1 MLDYPISIYKF
12 RDNIPEIQGQYPG
25 TPSLESCRNSMPKES
40 QTWINIKNQISKIN
54 KILKQVSSR
63 KLKNQISKFN
73 KVLKQ
78 SSKSSKYQSINKI
91 SKYQSIKVSTKYQSI
106 KVSKYQQS
114 NKTKCQSKLS
124 ITDLMNCINLEMV
137 RPELFNTERWLEL
150 PLWSSLWYRVAGVI

>member
-1 MLDYPISIYKF
+1 MDYPTSIYKF

-25 TPSLESCRNSMPKES
+25 TASLESCRNSMPKES
-40 QTWINIKNQISKIN
+40 QTWINLKNQISKIN
-54 KILKQVSSR
+54 KVLKQVSSR

-78 SSKSSKYQSINKI
+78 SVKCQAEELKNQI
-91 SKYQSIKVSTKYQSI
+91 SKVK

-114 NKTKCQSKLS
+114 IKTKCQSKLS

-137 RPELFNTERWLEL
+137 RPELFNTEKWLEL
-150 PLWSSLWYRVAGVI
+150 PKKGNIFSSLR